1 MKGIEGPQVAEN
13 ISKAK
18 MREILKNVA
27 PKLNN
32 FGQIAK
38 QGENLRTDAAI
49 YPIKGKYSAH
59 SSRVTVIS
67 NLLEKDGVSVHEVA
81 EFIGHKN
88 VNTTHNYNK
97 RSRKLKNNLAFD
109 INY

>member
-49 YPIKGKYSAH
+49 YPAYRP
-59 SSRVTVIS
+59 SR
-67 NLLEKDGVSVHEVA
+67 
-81 EFIGHKN
+81 
-88 VNTTHNYNK
+88 
-97 RSRKLKNNLAFD
+97 NNELP
-109 INY
+109 

>member
-49 YPIKGKYSAH
+49 YPEYNSVIP
-59 SSRVTVIS
+59 SS
-67 NLLEKDGVSVHEVA
+67 LKP
-81 EFIGHKN
+81 
-88 VNTTHNYNK
+88 NK
-97 RSRKLKNNLAFD
+97 PVQD
-109 INY
+109 D

>member
-38 QGENLRTDAAI
+38 QGENLRTDAGI
-49 YPIKGKYSAH
+49 YPK
-59 SSRVTVIS
+59 
-67 NLLEKDGVSVHEVA
+67 
-81 EFIGHKN
+81 F
-88 VNTTHNYNK
+88 
-97 RSRKLKNNLAFD
+97 RS
-109 INY
+109 